1 MTSKFSVRRNKFHHN
16 SEEDPKYRRSTSLDS
31 SDVSCES
38 SEPID
43 IHCEQPWPEK
53 CAFHQHGS
61 LKAHFIHLSD
71 TLATDEIPL
80 TGFRSGSLD
89 SQMVTSTPD
98 KTDSSLAIVSDSDE
112 GKENDST
119 KAVDIGNPQKDS
131 NKTVWYITTD
141 PVAIPTPDLV
151 SQPVTDG
158 ALSSISASLA
168 DKPASP
174 EKKPTR
180 VKPKGTIPYE
190 VAGRDSL
197 ESIAAHHDTT
207 PSELKKLNRLV
218 SRMIFPGQVLYIPD
232 PDYVSSSDQEASSPE
247 PSISPP
253 SHSPPPESRVRID
266 VPLVCMADKPP
277 ARVPGHVERQI
288 SLPKEKEPVPQKLS
302 EEEAKQL
309 DQECYERFIKINVK
323 HITDGQGVVSGTLIV
338 TPNAVMFDPNVS
350 DPLVIEHGTELY
362 GMITPMD
369 MVISA
374 AMYHDIAAMRLRGK
388 KGEDRATS
396 PRPEVYHDKGCPLYQ
411 AFASLHDKSKDHVD
425 TSTEAVLSDLS
436 HPSRSSTLESL
447 KSETNSIC
455 SCGVISRNQSVN
467 IESPDLNGNEKL
479 PGEGEAAPASIDTG
493 RSGLEQAPASIDT
506 GRSGLEQASA
516 EAGTHLERGTEDTG
530 KETEQE
536 LGSSLTGTDDT
547 MGAVKSKISDALDE
561 IERKCGKDLERNVGE
576 KCDENFNDE
585 GAAGAVTGLTA
596 PENISEISSV
606 ETDVTEDE
614 GFSDDANVTDD
625 KGSRKITFVDRNA
638 SVLTTDASDLA
649 QTSLSQD
656 EPQLSLTLSGE
667 EPKSVILNNAA
678 TGESTTDSEFER
690 VDQENQNP
698 NESRNESVFV
708 DSCDETANVKE
719 ANLESDDRQQADT
732 SASSAALESQVQDQ
746 TDGGFRPF
754 QTSAKHL
761 SNFVNYATGLFRK
774 DSDDRF
780 NLEDINEVVVTTAS
794 KTPVMSITTMA
805 HSDLMNLEVES
816 AIKLEDKPELF
827 QTFDKL
833 IARPAT
839 RSEDP
844 PLYLCLRVGHPKNKE
859 VSQTCPIESY
869 RATKKKP
876 EYWFSIP
883 REKVDQLYAF
893 FVQWT
898 PEIYGDEDDIDPET
912 RGFVVISDDDQL
924 EKEEQLEIVDE
935 HFASIQKIHKDWEII
950 SKEEAIRR
958 MSTVDIEDSLQLPEM
973 VGESKLLS
981 QEQLIELSQNMP
993 ARTIGYTW
1001 NLIYSTELHGFSLKT
1016 LYRDMCHVDSPILLV
1031 VADTSNNVFGAV
1043 TNCAFKL
1050 SDHFYGTGESFLY
1063 TFYPEF
1069 KVFHWTGENNFFIK
1083 GNKESLAIGA
1093 GQGQF
1098 GLWLDGD
1105 LYHGRSHRCETFD
1118 NDVLTDKEDFVL
1130 KGLEAWAFV

>member
-1 MTSKFSVRRNKFHHN
+1 MEMWSPNDNICNVVTFFGYDITLHN
-16 SEEDPKYRRSTSLDS
+16 
-31 SDVSCES
+31 
-38 SEPID
+38 
-43 IHCEQPWPEK
+43 
-53 CAFHQHGS
+53 
-61 LKAHFIHLSD
+61 
-71 TLATDEIPL
+71 
-80 TGFRSGSLD
+80 TG
-89 SQMVTSTPD
+89 
-98 KTDSSLAIVSDSDE
+98 
-112 GKENDST
+112 
-119 KAVDIGNPQKDS
+119 
-131 NKTVWYITTD
+131 
-141 PVAIPTPDLV
+141 
-151 SQPVTDG
+151 
-158 ALSSISASLA
+158 
-168 DKPASP
+168 
-174 EKKPTR
+174 
-180 VKPKGTIPYE
+180 
-190 VAGRDSL
+190 
-197 ESIAAHHDTT
+197 
-207 PSELKKLNRLV
+207 
-218 SRMIFPGQVLYIPD
+218 
-232 PDYVSSSDQEASSPE
+232 
-247 PSISPP
+247 
-253 SHSPPPESRVRID
+253 D

-288 SLPKEKEPVPQKLS
+288 SLPKEKEPVPQKLT

-374 AMYHDIAAMRLRGK
+374 AMYHDIAAMKLRGK

-396 PRPEVYHDKGCPLYQ
+396 PRPEVYHDRGCPLYQ

-425 TSTEAVLSDLS
+425 TGTEAVLSDLS

-455 SCGVISRNQSVN
+455 SCGVVSRNQSVN

-479 PGEGEAAPASIDTG
+479 PDEGEAEPASKDTG
-493 RSGLEQAPASIDT
+493 KGGLKQT
-506 GRSGLEQASA
+506 SA
-516 EAGTHLERGTEDTG
+516 EAGTHLGSTTEDTG
-530 KETEQE
+530 KEKETEQN
-536 LGSSLTGTDDT
+536 LGSGQTGTDDT
-547 MGAVKSKISDALDE
+547 MGAVKSKLSDGLDE
-561 IERKCGKDLERNVGE
+561 TERKVGKDLERDVDG

-585 GAAGAVTGLTA
+585 GAAGAVTGLTV

-625 KGSRKITFVDRNA
+625 KGSRKITFVDRDA

-678 TGESTTDSEFER
+678 TGESTTDSESER
-690 VDQENQNP
+690 VSQENQNP
-698 NESRNESVFV
+698 NESRNENVFV
-708 DSCDETANVKE
+708 DNSDETANVKE
-719 ANLESDDRQQADT
+719 ATFESDDGQQADT

-774 DSDDRF
+774 DSDDRI
-780 NLEDINEVVVTTAS
+780 NLEDINEVVVTTAN
-794 KTPVMSITTMA
+794 KTPVMSILTTA
-805 HSDLMNLEVES
+805 HSDLNLEVES

-935 HFASIQKIHKDWEII
+935 HFASIQKIRKDWEII

-1105 LYHGRSHRCETFD
+1105 LYHGRSHRCDTFD

>member
-1 MTSKFSVRRNKFHHN
+1 MHSHHKWSSMTSKFSARRNKFHRD
-16 SEEDPKYRRSTSLDS
+16 SMDMKYHRSVSLDS
-31 SDVSCES
+31 SDASYES
-38 SEPID
+38 SEPLD
-43 IHCEQPWPEK
+43 IHCEVPWPEK
-53 CAFHQHGS
+53 CAWHQTGS
-61 LKAHFIHLSD
+61 LKSHFVHLSD

-89 SQMVTSTPD
+89 SQLVTSTTD

-119 KAVDIGNPQKDS
+119 KAVDIGNPQR
-131 NKTVWYITTD
+131 
-141 PVAIPTPDLV
+141 
-151 SQPVTDG
+151 

-174 EKKPTR
+174 EKKPSR
-180 VKPKGTIPYE
+180 SKPKGTIPYE

-232 PDYVSSSDQEASSPE
+232 PDYVSSSDHEASSPE

-253 SHSPPPESRVRID
+253 SLSPPPESRVRVD

-277 ARVPGHVERQI
+277 VRVPGHVERQI
-288 SLPKEKEPVPQKLS
+288 SLPKEKVEPAVPQKLS
-302 EEEAKQL
+302 DEEAKQL

-350 DPLVIEHGTELY
+350 DPLVIEHGTEQY

-425 TSTEAVLSDLS
+425 TGPGTVLSDLCHPS

-455 SCGVISRNQSVN
+455 SCGVISRHQSVN

-479 PGEGEAAPASIDTG
+479 PGEGETEPASKDAV
-493 RSGLEQAPASIDT
+493 RSESEQT
-506 GRSGLEQASA
+506 TA
-516 EAGTHLERGTEDTG
+516 EAGAHLGSSAEDTG
-530 KETEQE
+530 KDTEE
-536 LGSSLTGTDDT
+536 YLGSSQTGTDDT
-547 MGAVKSKISDALDE
+547 MGAVKSKIADGLDKVE
-561 IERKCGKDLERNVGE
+561 SKFEKDLEGVLGA
-576 KCDENFNDE
+576 KCDENFNDQ
-585 GAAGAVTGLTA
+585 GAAGAVTELTA

-606 ETDVTEDE
+606 GTDVTEDE

-625 KGSRKITFVDRNA
+625 KGSRKITFVDRDA
-638 SVLTTDASDLA
+638 SVLTTDISDLA

-667 EPKSVILNNAA
+667 DAKSVILNNAA
-678 TGESTTDSEFER
+678 TGESTTDPESKR
-690 VDQENQNP
+690 VHQENQNP
-698 NESRNESVFV
+698 NESRIENVFV
-708 DSCDETANVKE
+708 ENSDETAYVKGTS
-719 ANLESDDRQQADT
+719 LESDDGQQADM
-732 SASSAALESQVQDQ
+732 SASSAILESQVQDQ

-774 DSDDRF
+774 DSEDRI
-780 NLEDINEVVVTTAS
+780 NLDDINEVVVTTANR
-794 KTPVMSITTMA
+794 TPVMSVTTTA
-805 HSDLMNLEVES
+805 HPDLINLEVES

-827 QTFDKL
+827 QTFDSLEL
-833 IARPAT
+833 IARPAA

-883 REKVDQLYAF
+883 RDKVDQLYAF

-924 EKEEQLEIVDE
+924 KEEQLEIVDE
-935 HFASIQKIHKDWEII
+935 HFASIQKIRKDWEII

-958 MSTVDIEDSLQLPEM
+958 MSTVDIEETLQLPEM
-973 VGESKLLS
+973 IGESKLLS
-981 QEQLIELSQNMP
+981 EEQLIELSQNMP

-1001 NLIYSTELHGFSLKT
+1001 NLIYSTDLHGFSLKT
-1016 LYRDMCHVDSPILLV
+1016 LYRDMCQVDSPILLV

-1083 GNKESLAIGA
+1083 GNKESLAIGS

-1105 LYHGRSHRCETFD
+1105 LYHGRSHRCDTFD
-1118 NDVLTDKEDFVL
+1118 NDVLTDREDFVL